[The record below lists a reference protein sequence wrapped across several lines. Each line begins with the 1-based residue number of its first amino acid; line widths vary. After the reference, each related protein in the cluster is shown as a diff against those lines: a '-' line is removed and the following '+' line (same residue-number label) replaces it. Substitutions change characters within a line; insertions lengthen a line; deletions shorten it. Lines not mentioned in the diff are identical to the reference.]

1 MDTGCINRVYS
12 EDYQDYIVEYPG
24 FPGFLERQ
32 FGNDCFHFVTNKYA
46 IAYYSGKEV
55 QSDVNGG
62 AYIVPHC
69 YGLMSSS
76 QMLEETGVAR
86 VQRQPALSLYGNGV
100 MIGFIDTGDGVCC
113 KCHLYSARRI
123 RLQASSKPD
132 CGYVPGFYKGRVK

>member
-1 MDTGCINRVYS
+1 MDTGCIDRVYS

-100 MIGFIDTGDGVCC
+100 MIGFIDTGIDYT
-113 KCHLYSARRI
+113 LPAFF
-123 RLQASSKPD
+123 RLCWQQQDCLFMGPD
-132 CGYVPGFYKGRVK
+132 Y